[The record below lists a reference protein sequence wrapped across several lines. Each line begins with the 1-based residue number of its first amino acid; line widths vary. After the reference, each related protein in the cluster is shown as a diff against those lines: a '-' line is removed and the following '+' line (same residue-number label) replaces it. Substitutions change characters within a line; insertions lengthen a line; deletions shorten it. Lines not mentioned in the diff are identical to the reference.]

1 MSPLLLQ
8 GGASAAIS
16 LLFGLFALIVH
27 LAIIVWI
34 YSDAQGRSDQPAF
47 LWAIVA
53 FLAPLLGL
61 VLYFIIGRNR

>member
-8 GGASAAIS
+8 GGGAGAIA
-16 LLFGLFALIVH
+16 LLFGLLVLLAQ
-27 LAIIVWI
+27 LAIVVWI
-34 YSDAQGRSDQPAF
+34 YLDAQKRSDQPAF